1 LVYYL
6 CLYYCV
12 VLVVFILHIWPCCV
26 WCVLPCVRLLAAR
39 NDTHKNK
46 KKIKT
51 LFPFD
56 VRTLKYLKILEIF
69 LNLAFYTYLL
79 NAPKSFSHISFI
91 LRTDIIVSSLPLS
104 SYSGYLFYLSYIFRH
119 FLPACLS
126 QRTSPTQLPA
136 YSRLLGDACDVCW
149 VRSW

>member
-1 LVYYL
+1 MREKTHSQNNSQINIINNFITLKTVSGFL
-6 CLYYCV
+6 ISTVLYDV
-12 VLVVFILHIWPCCV
+12 KFW
-26 WCVLPCVRLLAAR
+26 
-39 NDTHKNK
+39 TKTESETNK
-46 KKIKT
+46 P
-51 LFPFD
+51 FPFD
-56 VRTLKYLKILEIF
+56 VRSLKYLKILETF

-104 SYSGYLFYLSYIFRH
+104 SYSRYLFYLSYIFCH

-126 QRTSPTQLPA
+126 KRTSPTQLPA